1 VTDGVDPALNLE
13 RMGFGRP
20 GFAEAY
26 DAVRPAPPAEL
37 LDLLCRY
44 ARVER
49 PRLVVDLGCGT
60 GLSTEPWL
68 ERAERV
74 VGIEPLPE
82 MLAVARRR
90 LAAPNVE
97 LVQAYG
103 HETGLPDGCAD
114 VVSCTQS
121 FHWMDPGPTLEEVAR
136 VLRPGAVFAAVDYDG
151 PASID
156 WEVERA
162 AIRFRE
168 EARRLR
174 RELEVH
180 EGADEAH
187 AWAKEGHLA
196 AIEATGRFA
205 YVKEALL
212 HRVESVSAERYV
224 QWTINQVVDYL
235 EALHERGVT
244 DDELGLTELR
254 ATAERIVG
262 REGRCFVGYRVR
274 LGVRSPSDPAPAA

>member
-1 VTDGVDPALNLE
+1 VTGAFDPVDNLV
-13 RMGFGRP
+13 RTGFGRP
-20 GFAEAY
+20 GFAEDY
-26 DAVRPAPPAEL
+26 DAVRPGTPAAL
-37 LDLLCRY
+37 VDLLCQY

-60 GLSTEPWL
+60 GLSTEPWAA
-68 ERAERV
+68 RAERV
-74 VGIEPLPE
+74 VGVEPLPE
-82 MLAVARRR
+82 MLAIARGR
-90 LAAPNVE
+90 LPPNVE
-97 LVQAYG
+97 LVEAFG
-103 HETGLPDGCAD
+103 HETGLPDGSAD
-114 VVSCTQS
+114 VVVCVQS
-121 FHWMDPGPTLEEVAR
+121 FHWMDPVPTLREVAR
-136 VLRPGAVFAAVDYDG
+136 VLRPGGVFAAVDYDG
-151 PASID
+151 PASLD
-156 WEVERA
+156 WEVEQA

-174 RELEVH
+174 DELDVH
-180 EGADEAH
+180 VGADEARY
-187 AWAKEGHLA
+187 WPKEGHLGS
-196 AIEATGRFA
+196 IEASGSFA

-212 HRVESVSAERYV
+212 HAVGRGSAERYV

-274 LGVRSPSDPAPAA
+274 LGVRA